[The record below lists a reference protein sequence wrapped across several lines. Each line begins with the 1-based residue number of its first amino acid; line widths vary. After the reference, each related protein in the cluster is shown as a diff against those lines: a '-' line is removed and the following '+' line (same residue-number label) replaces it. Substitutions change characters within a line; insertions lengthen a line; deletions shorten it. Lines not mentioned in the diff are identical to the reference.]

1 VQGTL
6 RAGRGR
12 LTGIAVRPEAVR
24 QARLDAGLSLADVA
38 EGEVT
43 RGTIHLVETGKMR
56 PSRRTLQLIARKT
69 GRPLTYFLE
78 GPEGGEEQSALR
90 SQVECLLLSDDFPAT
105 VDLGLCALERPLEP
119 HVEAE
124 IRFFVG
130 RAYTRMSQG
139 GSALIHLRRARQL
152 FEEAGDLRM
161 TVKSIAQEASALSS
175 IDDPA
180 AVDRALEA
188 LQLCE
193 QIRPPR
199 PGLQSHVLILLG
211 TIHNRRSNWGRAIR
225 FLRQGLEMQLEKPNP
240 RQAAV
245 ARDGLSWAYQR
256 LGRWE
261 EARENAEAAY
271 AFGSTSLDPR
281 DRAKSGHNLGYLLFH
296 QGELEDAERYF
307 RHAIRVCVEHGLRR
321 DEADITLALA
331 QIHLRRRELD
341 AAEACARTV
350 LELAE
355 RGHTY
360 RADAHAWRLL
370 GTLALERDDCLA
382 AREAFDEAVDRFT
395 ELELPDQASECLA
408 EYAQALEARGMVE
421 ESLTYWREAAAAA
434 GGRRRVG

>member
-1 VQGTL
+1 MQGTV

-69 GRPLTYFLE
+69 GRPLAHFLA

-105 VDLGLCALERPLEP
+105 VNMGLLALEQPLEP

-130 RAYTRMSQG
+130 RAYSRMSQG
-139 GSALIHLRRARQL
+139 DLALAHLRRARQL
-152 FEEAGDLRM
+152 SEEAGDLRM
-161 TVKSIAQEASALSS
+161 MVKSIAQEAQALMM
-175 IDDPA
+175 IHDPG
-180 AVDRALEA
+180 AVERALEA

-193 QIRPPR
+193 QVKPPR
-199 PGLQSHVLILLG
+199 PGLLMHVLVLLG
-211 TIHNRRSNWGRAIR
+211 TIHNRRFDSRRAIR
-225 FLRQGLEMQLEKPNP
+225 FFQQGLAVQLDKPDP

-245 ARDGLSWAYQR
+245 ARDGLSWAYQK

-261 EARENAEAAY
+261 EAREHAEAAY
-271 AFGSTSLDPR
+271 AFFSASPDPR
-281 DRAKSGHNLGYLLFH
+281 DRAKVGHNLGSLLLH
-296 QGELEDAERYF
+296 LGELNDAERYF
-307 RHAIRVCVEHGLRR
+307 RHAVSVCIEHGLRR
-321 DEADITLALA
+321 DQADITLALA
-331 QIHLRRRELD
+331 QVHLRRRELD
-341 AAEACARTV
+341 AAEACAREV
-350 LELAE
+350 LALAE
-355 RGHTY
+355 PGRTSW
-360 RADAHAWRLL
+360 ADARAWRLL
-370 GTLALERDDCLA
+370 GTLALERDDCEA
-382 AREAFDEAVDRFT
+382 AGEAFGKAVDRFV

-421 ESLTYWREAAAAA
+421 QSLTYWREAAAA
-434 GGRRRVG
+434 GGRR

>member
-1 VQGTL
+1 MQGTL

-69 GRPLTYFLE
+69 GRPLAYFLE
-78 GPEGGEEQSALR
+78 GPEGGDEQSALR

-105 VDLGLCALERPLEP
+105 VHTGLLALEQPLEP
-119 HVEAE
+119 HIEAE

-139 GSALIHLRRARQL
+139 ESALAHLRRARQL

-161 TVKSIAQEASALSS
+161 TVKSIAQEAQALMAL
-175 IDDPA
+175 DDPGA
-180 AVDRALEA
+180 SQRALEA

-193 QIRPPR
+193 QVRPPR
-199 PGLQSHVLILLG
+199 PGLQAHVLILLG
-211 TIHNRRSNWGRAIR
+211 TIHNRRSDWRRAIR
-225 FLRQGLEMQLEKPNP
+225 FFQQGLEVQLDKPDP

-245 ARDGLSWAYQR
+245 ARDGLSWAYQK

-261 EARENAEAAY
+261 EARDNAEAAY
-271 AFGSTSLDPR
+271 AYGSTSPDPR

-296 QGELEDAERYF
+296 QGELGDAERYF
-307 RHAIRVCVEHGLRR
+307 RHAVAVCVEHGLRR

-331 QIHLRRRELD
+331 HVHLRRRELD
-341 AAEACARTV
+341 AAEACARDV
-350 LELAE
+350 LALAE
-355 RGHTY
+355 PGHTY

-370 GTLALERDDCLA
+370 GTLALERDDCDA
-382 AREAFDEAVDRFT
+382 AGKAFDEAVDRFT

-408 EYAQALEARGMVE
+408 EYAQALEDRGMVE
-421 ESLTYWREAAAAA
+421 ESLTYWREAAAA